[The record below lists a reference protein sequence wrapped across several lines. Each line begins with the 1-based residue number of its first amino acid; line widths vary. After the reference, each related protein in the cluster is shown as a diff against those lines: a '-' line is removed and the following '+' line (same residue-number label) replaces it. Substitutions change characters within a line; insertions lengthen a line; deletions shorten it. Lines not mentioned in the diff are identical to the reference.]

1 MSERFI
7 IDCYGIIDTWN
18 TPNGDCRDK
27 MSWSELCD
35 TLNKLDEIA
44 DDKLENYEYVTK
56 LEKENLLLKEKIIAI
71 SALLKNMEHQMYDI
85 NLIIEGEKND

>member
-18 TPNGDCRDK
+18 RSNGDCRDK
-27 MSWSELCD
+27 LSWEELCN